1 MNRLIILLLVC
12 SIPASRLFAQLP
24 NIQNIELV
32 STFPND
38 KIVIT
43 GSGFSGNPAQLQVWF
58 DQVQGV
64 ISSSTDFSIEVV
76 VPAQSRLA
84 NLTVVNLV
92 SRLSAQSS
100 LKFMPVFHGTFDP
113 LKVTTPLTFTS
124 TNAVFDIISGDID
137 GDHKPDLIGSKFENT
152 ATNLMMLLNQS
163 TVGNAAFTNTN
174 LASLNANA
182 PTGHLALGDLNGDG
196 KLDLAASRSGTTAN
210 SVFLL
215 RNTSTVGS
223 PGFAAPIVLSL
234 DVTHFARQVAIQD
247 LNGDGKPEVIV
258 ANSTSNDLYIFK
270 NESSGGTLT
279 FNSTPIKISVTGA
292 SNTLALE
299 IQDIDGDGK
308 KDIVATQNQSNDLF
322 ILKNTSSA
330 SDFTFSITKISLFGT
345 FNDLASAD
353 FNRDGKLDLVITSVF
368 GAQAVV
374 LINQSTASTISFQ
387 SPITLTTDTGPFG
400 VDVNDIN
407 GDGFADFIIP
417 NRGTNTIH
425 VYLHNGNLSPVGFTK
440 STLTTLKNNWFAR
453 VGDLDGDAKPDLAFT
468 TFTNPSTFSVDIL
481 RNTNCHTPRILNAL
495 PLAICPTQTIRLLT
509 IPLPGLTFD
518 WRKDGVSI
526 KINAEPFVDITGP
539 GNYTVTAI
547 SESGACAIL
556 SGSVTVTSGAGTL
569 PADPVITSNSPV
581 CSGQTISLSTA
592 AVAGATYSWTGPNN
606 FVSSSQNISIPNAS
620 ISNAGI
626 YSLLVKVGDCAS
638 NTVTQ
643 RVDVATFGSFS
654 VSSNNATNIICQ
666 GQSVTLSI
674 NSQTG
679 YSFQWMK
686 DGLDLASQTGT
697 TLNVTQ
703 EGSYKVRVT
712 NIALSCSQETAA
724 VAVTVYTTPVAS
736 FQSPPTACVN
746 SPILFSNTS
755 TTDVRATTAFAWQ
768 FGDTNTSTAQNPTH
782 TYTTAQA
789 FNPQLTVSY
798 TGVTGCSN
806 NTAKN
811 ISIVAA
817 QTPTI
822 TASLLEL
829 CPTETST
836 LSVAGNFAT
845 YQWSNN
851 ATTASIDVSAPGD
864 YSVTTA
870 DANGCNGNA
879 SITLL
884 AKTDCPTGST
894 DLEFPLVFTP
904 NGDVQ
909 NDRWVIPGIENYN
922 ECTMNIFDGRG
933 RRIFQVTGYP
943 VEGWDG
949 TFEGKEVPEGT
960 YYFVFGCPT
969 GTPSSGSVLIV
980 R

>member
-1 MNRLIILLLVC
+1 MIAPMLV
-12 SIPASRLFAQLP
+12 AQTP
-24 NIQNIELV
+24 NIQKVELA

-38 KIVIT
+38 KIVIA
-43 GSGFSGNPAQLQVWF
+43 GSGFSSNPAQLQVWF
-58 DQVQGV
+58 DQVQG
-64 ISSSTDFSIEVV
+64 IITSSSDFSIEVK
-76 VPAQSRLA
+76 VPAQARLA
-84 NLTVVNLV
+84 NVTVVNLT
-92 SRLSAQSS
+92 SRLSAQSP
-100 LKFMPVFHGTFDP
+100 LKFMPVFNGTFDP
-113 LKVTTPLTFTS
+113 LKVNTPLTFTS
-124 TNAVFDIISGDID
+124 PNAVFDIVTGDID

-152 ATNLMMLLNQS
+152 ATNLFMLLNQS
-163 TVGNAAFTNTN
+163 TVGNAAFMNTN
-174 LASLNANA
+174 LASLNINA

-210 SVFLL
+210 SVFIL
-215 RNTSTVGS
+215 RNTSTIGN
-223 PGFAAPIVLSL
+223 PGFAAPVVLSL
-234 DVTHFARQVAIQD
+234 DAAHFARQVAIQD
-247 LNGDGKPEVIV
+247 LNGDGKPEVVV
-258 ANSTSNDLYIFK
+258 ANSSSNDIYIFK
-270 NESSGGTLT
+270 NESSGGTLAI
-279 FNSTPIKISVTGA
+279 NSTPIKISVTGA

-322 ILKNTSSA
+322 VLKNTSSA
-330 SDFTFSITKISLFGT
+330 SAFTFSVTKVTLFGT

-353 FNRDGKLDLVITSVF
+353 FNRDGKLDLVATSVF
-368 GAQAVV
+368 GAQAHV
-374 LINQSTASTISFQ
+374 LINQSTSSTISFQ
-387 SPITLTTDTGPFG
+387 APLTLTTDTGPFG
-400 VDVNDIN
+400 VDVSDVN
-407 GDGFADFIIP
+407 GDGFADIIVP

-425 VYLHNGNLSPVGFTK
+425 VFLHNGNLSPVGFTK
-440 STLTTLKNNWFAR
+440 STLTTTKNNWFTR
-453 VGDLDGDAKPDLAFT
+453 VGDLDGDAKPDFAIT
-468 TFTNPSTFSVDIL
+468 TFTNPATFSVDIL
-481 RNTNCHTPRILNAL
+481 RNTNCHTPRILNSL

-518 WRKDGVSI
+518 WRKDGISI
-526 KINAEPFVDITGP
+526 KINADPFVDITAA

-556 SGSVTVTSGAGTL
+556 SSSVAVASGAGTL
-569 PADPVITSNSPV
+569 PADPTITSNSPV

-606 FVSSSQNISIPNAS
+606 FISALQNVSIPNAS
-620 ISNAGI
+620 ISNAGT
-626 YSLLVKVGDCAS
+626 YSLTVKVGDCAS
-638 NTVTQ
+638 NTVTH
-643 RVDVATFGSFS
+643 RVDVATFGNFL

-679 YSFQWMK
+679 YTFQWIK
-686 DGLDLASQTGT
+686 DGVDLASQTGT
-697 TLNVTQ
+697 TLTVTQ

-712 NIALSCSQETAA
+712 NTALSCSQETAA

-736 FQSPPTACVN
+736 FQSPTTGCIN
-746 SPILFSNTS
+746 SPIVFTNTS
-755 TTDVRATTAFAWQ
+755 TTDNRATTAFAWV

-822 TASLLEL
+822 TASLPEL

-836 LSVAGNFAT
+836 LSVAGNFTT
-845 YQWSNN
+845 YQWNN
-851 ATTASIDVSAPGD
+851 TATTASIEVSDPGD
-864 YSVTTA
+864 YSVTTT
-870 DANGCNGNA
+870 DANGCVGNA
-879 SITLL
+879 SIILTT
-884 AKTDCPTGST
+884 KTDCPTGST
-894 DLEFPLVFTP
+894 DLAFPLVFTP

-922 ECTMNIFDGRG
+922 DCTMNIFDGRG

-949 TFEGKEVPEGT
+949 TFDGKEVPDGT

-969 GTPSSGSVLIV
+969 GKPTSGSVLIV